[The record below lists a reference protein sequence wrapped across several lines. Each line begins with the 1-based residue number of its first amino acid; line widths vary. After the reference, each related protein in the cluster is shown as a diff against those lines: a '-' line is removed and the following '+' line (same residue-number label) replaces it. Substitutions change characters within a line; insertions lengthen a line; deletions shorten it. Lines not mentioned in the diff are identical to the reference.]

1 MANTIQI
8 LVKAKDD
15 ASRTLGQV
23 GNRAER
29 LGNKLRDMRGP
40 LLAATAAIG
49 GLGLLAGKTFAG
61 FEQQMA
67 RVGAVSGATS
77 GQLVQLTEVA
87 KEMGRTTQ
95 FSATQSAEAL
105 TFMAQAGMSVT
116 DQIGALPKVLQLA
129 AAGSLELGQA
139 ADIVTNVMAGFGL
152 STEELGH
159 ANDVLTVAFTNA
171 NTDLSQLGQAFKMAG
186 PVAKAAGISF
196 EETAASLAIMGNA
209 GIQASMAGTS
219 LRGAISRLLNPSG
232 EAADIIERMGLTVTD
247 SAGKMLPLV
256 NIVGQLEEKGLTA
269 SQAMT
274 VFGQRAGPAMLALVS
289 QGTDALAEMTNK
301 METSGGI
308 AQEIAEKQ
316 LDTLSGS
323 FLLLKS
329 AAEGV
334 AISVGETLAPHLRTV
349 AGVLTD
355 VSSFLA
361 DVNPK
366 FIALGIAVAGGALA
380 LAGVGLVLP
389 LIITGIGTLTGLVTG
404 LRKAFILLHL
414 SALGPIGLAIIG
426 LASALVATFI
436 YWEKFRDVIRHVFVT
451 SGEMIGEFVNFFLDA
466 IRGVVKGV
474 TWLVSKIPILGDMID
489 KDFADKLPR
498 LEGIAVEVFD
508 AIDMKMTE
516 WSRSARGAIETV
528 KDSWMDLMKVTKE
541 LEFDEA
547 SGMWIPKSEAAP
559 QFNPAIVAPGVTAAG
574 GAAAIIAGGA
584 GAAAVPKAGDV
595 VSGMEFDE
603 STGQWH
609 PIAGGGAGGA
619 GLYTPMTP
627 SQRWDMMRGAIKSG
641 GMGMIGKW
649 EDGKFTGDPRTYAEW
664 SADQA
669 ANTARYDADGNYLGQ
684 EGAARDWGENR
695 PINIYINGQEVA
707 NIIED
712 NVGSDAG
719 KDEANSA

>member
-247 SAGKMLPLV
+247 
-256 NIVGQLEEKGLTA
+256 
-269 SQAMT
+269 
-274 VFGQRAGPAMLALVS
+274 
-289 QGTDALAEMTNK
+289 
-301 METSGGI
+301 
-308 AQEIAEKQ
+308 
-316 LDTLSGS
+316 
-323 FLLLKS
+323 
-329 AAEGV
+329 
-334 AISVGETLAPHLRTV
+334 
-349 AGVLTD
+349 
-355 VSSFLA
+355 
-361 DVNPK
+361 
-366 FIALGIAVAGGALA
+366 
-380 LAGVGLVLP
+380 
-389 LIITGIGTLTGLVTG
+389 
-404 LRKAFILLHL
+404 
-414 SALGPIGLAIIG
+414 
-426 LASALVATFI
+426 
-436 YWEKFRDVIRHVFVT
+436 
-451 SGEMIGEFVNFFLDA
+451 
-466 IRGVVKGV
+466 
-474 TWLVSKIPILGDMID
+474 
-489 KDFADKLPR
+489 
-498 LEGIAVEVFD
+498 
-508 AIDMKMTE
+508 
-516 WSRSARGAIETV
+516 
-528 KDSWMDLMKVTKE
+528 
-541 LEFDEA
+541 
-547 SGMWIPKSEAAP
+547 
-559 QFNPAIVAPGVTAAG
+559 
-574 GAAAIIAGGA
+574 
-584 GAAAVPKAGDV
+584 
-595 VSGMEFDE
+595 
-603 STGQWH
+603 
-609 PIAGGGAGGA
+609 
-619 GLYTPMTP
+619 
-627 SQRWDMMRGAIKSG
+627 
-641 GMGMIGKW
+641 
-649 EDGKFTGDPRTYAEW
+649 
-664 SADQA
+664 
-669 ANTARYDADGNYLGQ
+669 
-684 EGAARDWGENR
+684 
-695 PINIYINGQEVA
+695 
-707 NIIED
+707 
-712 NVGSDAG
+712 
-719 KDEANSA
+719 